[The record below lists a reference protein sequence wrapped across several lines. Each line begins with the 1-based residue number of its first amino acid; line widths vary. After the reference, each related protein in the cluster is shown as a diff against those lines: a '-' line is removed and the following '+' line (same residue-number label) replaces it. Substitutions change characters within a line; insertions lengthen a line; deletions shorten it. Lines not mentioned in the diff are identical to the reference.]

1 MESQRSNFVRKEVHE
16 PYNLVQ
22 TLGGTQAS
30 WASTNDEDVNRAVE
44 SNVVSYVQDP

>member
-1 MESQRSNFVRKEVHE
+1 VRNEMNG

-22 TLGGTQAS
+22 TLRGTQAS

-44 SNVVSYVQDP
+44 SNVVSSVKDP